1 MKKIICLLLAALL
14 VCLSGC
20 QFDKGA
26 DSSSSSQ
33 ESNVSSAASEEGQTS
48 SQTASSQP
56 EALTED
62 GKGELE
68 YDSLNHLQQSIYD
81 RILTA
86 SNDLNTGMLEIPS
99 DSTMEDIQ
107 KSFGAVTSDT
117 PGHFWLQKSFEVTT
131 QGDKV
136 YVTLRYLVDSM
147 EQKEEMQKQLSE
159 AMDSILKSIPADAD
173 DFTKELMIH
182 DWLLNRVSYSDEAA
196 ADTTGG
202 HASAYTVYGA
212 IVEQKAVCEGYARSM
227 QLLLNKVN
235 VPCALISGV
244 GVDQSG
250 KSSDHMWNIVTIDG
264 KKYHLDATWNDA
276 VLVEGEQS
284 FSHIYFN
291 VTDDV
296 ISADHKD
303 FQSPGCKDDDA
314 NYYVKKNWSFDFY
327 DETTRNAIQ
336 TAMVEGAVDRN
347 RVLEF
352 QFTNEEAYNAA
363 YQGLVEE
370 QDVFTLL
377 KSANEGIGS
386 TVLREDVIS
395 YGAGDPANGVITLVV
410 SYVE

>member
-1 MKKIICLLLAALL
+1 MKKIICLLLALGLL
-14 VCLSGC
+14 CLSGC
-20 QFDKGA
+20 QFGKEGA
-26 DSSSSSQ
+26 SSQ
-33 ESNVSSAASEEGQTS
+33 GPSEGQSAVSSEGQS
-48 SQTASSQP
+48 DEAVSSQP

-99 DSTMEDIQ
+99 ASTMEDIQ
-107 KSFGAVTSDT
+107 ESFSAVTSDN
-117 PGHFWLQKSFEVTT
+117 PGHFWLQKSFEITT

-244 GVDQSG
+244 GVDQAG
-250 KSSDHMWNIVTIDG
+250 KSSDHMWNIVTVDG
-264 KKYHLDATWNDA
+264 QKYHLDATWNDA

-303 FQSPGCKDDDA
+303 FESPGCKDDDA
-314 NYYVKKNWSFDFY
+314 NYYVRQNRSFDFY
-327 DETTRNAIQ
+327 DETTKSAIQ
-336 TAMVEGAVDRN
+336 SAMVEGATDRN

-363 YQGLVEE
+363 YHGLVED
-370 QDVFTLL
+370 QDVFALL
-377 KSANEGIGS
+377 KGANEGIGS
-386 TVLREDVIS
+386 TVLREDLIS
-395 YGAGDPANGVITLVV
+395 YGAGDPANRVITLVV